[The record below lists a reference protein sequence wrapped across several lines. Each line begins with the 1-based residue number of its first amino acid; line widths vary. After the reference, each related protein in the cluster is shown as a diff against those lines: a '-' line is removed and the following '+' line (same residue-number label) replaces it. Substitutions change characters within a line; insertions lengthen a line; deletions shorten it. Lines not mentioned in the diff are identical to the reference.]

1 MAQYDVYTDG
11 AYSSA
16 KKQGGVG
23 LVCVKDDKVI
33 LRYNKMYKDT
43 TNNRMEVQAAITAM
57 LCVKK
62 PIDKLVIHS
71 DSMYLIGCATL
82 GWKRSKNQDL
92 WATYDKVYEQ
102 ASKLCKSIEF
112 VHVKGHN
119 GDTFNSIADKLAV
132 EATQQL

>member
-1 MAQYDVYTDG
+1 MTQYDVYTDG
-11 AYSSA
+11 AYSSSR
-16 KKQGGVG
+16 KQGGVG

-43 TNNRMEVQAAITAM
+43 TNNRMEVQAAITAFK
-57 LCVKK
+57 CVKK

-92 WATYDKVYEQ
+92 WKLYDEAYAA
-102 ASKLCKSIEF
+102 ASNLCGEIEF
-112 VHVKGHN
+112 IHVKGHN
-119 GDTFNSIADKLAV
+119 GDTYNSIADQLAV
-132 EATQQL
+132 DATQQA